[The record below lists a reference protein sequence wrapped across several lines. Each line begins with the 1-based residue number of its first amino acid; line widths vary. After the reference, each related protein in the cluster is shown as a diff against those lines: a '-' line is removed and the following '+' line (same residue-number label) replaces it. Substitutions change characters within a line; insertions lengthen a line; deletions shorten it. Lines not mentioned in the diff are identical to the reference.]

1 MTVDLGRAGGR
12 DDGVGLGEG
21 VSPVLPSDSAD
32 RHLVALDVDG
42 TLMSYDE
49 FLSDEVRDAVA
60 QVRAA
65 GHHVVLASGRP
76 LVAMLPVARDLG
88 IDDGW
93 LVCSNGSVTVRLDPS
108 LPQGYTVQDTVMF
121 DPAQALLAMRE
132 HMPLA
137 RVALEEVGVGYWV
150 DGVFPDRNLHGTSTV
165 VDFDDL
171 IGRQTVRVVVA
182 HAHAAGAA
190 GQTFGEQ
197 MRALGLADTYFTIAG
212 TRWMDI
218 APAGV
223 TKAYALEPLRVRLG
237 VDPSQTVAIGDGG
250 NDVDMLAWAARGV
263 AMGHAEAAVIA
274 AADEVTLSI
283 TDDGAVPVLRSLLE
297 TSAR

>member
-1 MTVDLGRAGGR
+1 MTVELGRPSGR
-12 DDGVGLGEG
+12 DDRDRLGEG
-21 VSPVLPSDSAD
+21 ASSLLRSQGGDQ
-32 RHLVALDVDG
+32 RLVALDVDG

-49 FLSDEVRDAVA
+49 FLSDEVREAVA
-60 QVRAA
+60 DVRAA

-88 IDDGW
+88 IDEGW
-93 LVCSNGSVTVRLDPS
+93 LVCSNGSVTVRLDPA
-108 LPQGYTVQDTVMF
+108 LPQGYAVQDRVVF
-121 DPAQALLAMRE
+121 DPAQALLAMRQ

-137 RVALEEVGVGYWV
+137 RIALEEVGVGYWV
-150 DGVFPDRNLHGTSTV
+150 DREFPERNLHGLTTV
-165 VDFDDL
+165 VDFDEL
-171 IGRQTVRVVVA
+171 LGRQTVRVVVA
-182 HAHAAGAA
+182 HAHAAGQAF
-190 GQTFGEQ
+190 GQQ

-223 TKAYALEPLRVRLG
+223 TKAYALEPLRAQLG

-263 AMGHAEAAVIA
+263 AMGHAEAAVIS

-297 TSAR
+297 TPAR

>member
-1 MTVDLGRAGGR
+1 MTVELGRVSGR
-12 DDGVGLGEG
+12 DDGDRLGEG
-21 VSPVLPSDSAD
+21 LSPLLRPGAD
-32 RHLVALDVDG
+32 GPHLVALDVDG

-49 FLSDEVRDAVA
+49 FLSDEVREAVA
-60 QVRAA
+60 LVRAA

-76 LVAMLPVARDLG
+76 LVALLPVARDLG

-108 LPQGYTVQDTVMF
+108 LPDGFAVQDVVMF
-121 DPAQALLAMRE
+121 DPSQALRAMRE

-137 RVALEEVGVGYWV
+137 RIALEEVGVGYWV
-150 DGVFPDRNLHGTSTV
+150 DGVFPDQNLHGQSTV

-171 IGRQTVRVVVA
+171 VGRETVRVVVA
-182 HAHAAGAA
+182 HAHAAGQA
-190 GQTFGEQ
+190 FGEQ

-237 VDPSQTVAIGDGG
+237 VDASQTVAVGDGG
-250 NDVDMLAWAARGV
+250 NDVDMLTWAARGV
-263 AMGHAEAAVIA
+263 AMGHAEATVIA

-297 TSAR
+297 TPAG